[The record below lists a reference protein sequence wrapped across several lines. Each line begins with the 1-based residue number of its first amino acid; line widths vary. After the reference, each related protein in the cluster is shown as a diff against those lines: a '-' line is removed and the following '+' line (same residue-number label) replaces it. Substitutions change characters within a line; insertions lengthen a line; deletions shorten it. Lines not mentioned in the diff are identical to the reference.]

1 MKNVI
6 IYLIASFALFACQ
19 DEYEVEK
26 PGVPGKATLKIS
38 VNIPEYRIA
47 TRAASFEN
55 NLSDVWLLT
64 FDMNGLFIGRV
75 HATDLDSQ
83 ETNGV
88 GNGSFKAEVSEE
100 TRIVHVVANYDNWSS
115 FDDKA
120 FAEKDEKELMPALYG
135 SKMVFWGRSEV
146 SSLASPLS
154 VTLFRNQAKVTVQ
167 NETDN
172 FTVTGYAL
180 ANIVSTGTVA
190 PFIPNMEPNPFA
202 IQDDITTLPLGTLS
216 RTDQSDTDCNLE
228 DKYMFENPNYYENQ
242 SFLIIKGRLKDGSEL
257 YYKIQFLDNNKRP
270 YTIVRNFQYKVII
283 KSFSEDAKGS
293 NSFEDAKKAEVSNN
307 IYADIF
313 KDSPSISDS
322 DNNRLTVSNLNFL
335 YTQGGTLNVTA
346 HYTENE
352 VPNDKEISVSIQE
365 DRGNIISGLSYD
377 GNGNITAR
385 IARVY
390 AGQNEATISVK
401 AGKLSRTITVT
412 SSTLYSFSPAAFTPE
427 LYTGK
432 DQDITLSF
440 RIPDGIPNYL
450 YPLKCEI
457 TTQYLYPTDPNK
469 DLQIN
474 FINGV
479 YKYVYWAESPGA
491 KTLNF
496 KTSLD
501 NSNETVTIENDY
513 FKTAEINL
521 VSRQFENVS
530 VNNNNMIVY
539 GKGNTATL
547 RFTIPGYADY
557 PPEYPLTVFVVTTK
571 LTTSQAGWTAVSGGY
586 SYTYNQA
593 PTGEQTVAFT
603 STQDDSGEQV
613 TVSAP
618 GFSNATINVEN
629 LVNKNTS
636 TSGEIRVIINGRTY
650 TIPNYTISSSDRSIL
665 DSFRANNAS
674 NYNISVKSGCKLSDT
689 VSLTTSSYTGT
700 FTVREL
706 LSGQRLN
713 LQ

>member
-228 DKYMFENPNYYENQ
+228 EKYMFENPNYYENQ

-283 KSFSEDAKGS
+283 KSFSEDA
-293 NSFEDAKKAEVSNN
+293 
-307 IYADIF
+307 
-313 KDSPSISDS
+313 
-322 DNNRLTVSNLNFL
+322 
-335 YTQGGTLNVTA
+335 
-346 HYTENE
+346 
-352 VPNDKEISVSIQE
+352 
-365 DRGNIISGLSYD
+365 
-377 GNGNITAR
+377 
-385 IARVY
+385 RVVILLRMPRR
-390 AGQNEATISVK
+390 QRFPTISMP
-401 AGKLSRTITVT
+401 I
-412 SSTLYSFSPAAFTPE
+412 YSKIHLPSPTA
-427 LYTGK
+427 
-432 DQDITLSF
+432 
-440 RIPDGIPNYL
+440 
-450 YPLKCEI
+450 I
-457 TTQYLYPTDPNK
+457 TTGLP
-469 DLQIN
+469 
-474 FINGV
+474 
-479 YKYVYWAESPGA
+479 S
-491 KTLNF
+491 
-496 KTSLD
+496 
-501 NSNETVTIENDY
+501 
-513 FKTAEINL
+513 
-521 VSRQFENVS
+521 
-530 VNNNNMIVY
+530 
-539 GKGNTATL
+539 AT
-547 RFTIPGYADY
+547 
-557 PPEYPLTVFVVTTK
+557 
-571 LTTSQAGWTAVSGGY
+571 
-586 SYTYNQA
+586 
-593 PTGEQTVAFT
+593 
-603 STQDDSGEQV
+603 
-613 TVSAP
+613 
-618 GFSNATINVEN
+618 
-629 LVNKNTS
+629 
-636 TSGEIRVIINGRTY
+636 
-650 TIPNYTISSSDRSIL
+650 
-665 DSFRANNAS
+665 
-674 NYNISVKSGCKLSDT
+674 
-689 VSLTTSSYTGT
+689 
-700 FTVREL
+700 
-706 LSGQRLN
+706 
-713 LQ
+713 

>member
-120 FAEKDEKELMPALYG
+120 FVEKDEKELMPALYG

-335 YTQGGTLNVTA
+335 YTQGGTLNVTT

-401 AGKLSRTITVT
+401 GGKLSRTITVT

-474 FINGV
+474 FTNGV

-557 PPEYPLTVFVVTTK
+557 PPEYPLTVFVATTK

>member
-283 KSFSEDAKGS
+283 KSFSEEAKGS

-335 YTQGGTLNVTA
+335 YTQGGTLNVTT

-401 AGKLSRTITVT
+401 GGKLSRTITVT

-474 FINGV
+474 FTNGV

-547 RFTIPGYADY
+547 RFTISGYADY
-557 PPEYPLTVFVVTTK
+557 PPEYPLTVFVATTK

>member
-228 DKYMFENPNYYENQ
+228 EKYMFENPNYYENQ

-401 AGKLSRTITVT
+401 GGKLSRTITVT

-474 FINGV
+474 FTNGV

-557 PPEYPLTVFVVTTK
+557 PPEYPLTVFVATTK

>member
-120 FAEKDEKELMPALYG
+120 FVEKDEKELMPALYG

-557 PPEYPLTVFVVTTK
+557 PPEYPLTVFVATTK

>member
-202 IQDDITTLPLGTLS
+202 IQDDITTLPLGTLL

-283 KSFSEDAKGS
+283 KSFSEEAKGS

-474 FINGV
+474 FTNGV

-557 PPEYPLTVFVVTTK
+557 PPEYPLTVFVATTK